1 VARLRTARDDRR
13 RYTAATRTGKERVAM
28 AQGLYLGRQLDP
40 PSGVLGGALELRPS
54 DLLTHGLIVGMT
66 GSGKTGLAIALIE
79 EVLRQGVP
87 VLAIDPKG
95 DLGNLLL
102 MFEDLSPASFR
113 PWIDE
118 AAARRE
124 GKSPDAAAEETA
136 AAWRKGL
143 GEWDLGP
150 SIIAGIKKSVEMT
163 IYTPGSS
170 SGVALNVL
178 QSLEAPSA
186 KFENAEEDLRDE
198 IAGIV
203 SGLLGLLGIA
213 ADPLQSPELILL
225 STLIEKAWRD
235 GKGLSLESLVTSV
248 ADPPFD
254 KLGVLPLESVFP
266 QKKRQGLMM
275 ALNNLLASPT
285 FGSWR
290 KGEPLDI
297 GRLLFTSDGRPR
309 LSIVTLAHL
318 SDEERMFVTALL
330 LDKVKTW
337 MRQQGGTSELRALVY
352 MDEVYGYFPP
362 HPANPPSKRPLMTLL
377 KQARAQ
383 GVGVV
388 LATQNP
394 VDLDY
399 KGLANMG
406 SWLVG
411 KLQTDQDRE
420 RLRDGLLGVGADAKE
435 IDQLLAATRKRV
447 FLLHDVHRPGPCLLH
462 SRWTL
467 SYLRGPLTLE
477 EISRLMETRRG
488 PAQAGSDVAPGT
500 AARSAAGTPAPAA
513 LETGPPVL
521 PAPLRHNYL
530 ARWNGEIG
538 HPHLLVKFAV
548 RYKGAGE
555 TVAARAYP
563 IEGTSPAEV
572 LEQEPIEVDEANV
585 SGDAPAR
592 LRYSDLQSFV
602 ASAGAKGLEK
612 ALKERLPDKLAA
624 TVFVDPVTDE
634 VSQPGETVEQ
644 FAARIS
650 ASGAEA
656 KRRTAEEKLA
666 RKRRELEV
674 KRQELS
680 GRKQEKWVAIG
691 SALLKNIGL
700 LAGRKRSVSGVSSVL
715 SKNRMEDTAE
725 ARVAALEAEVDELEK
740 ALATLTAV
748 DPARLQRQE
757 LLPQRGAVK
766 ILRFDMLWVY

>member
-1 VARLRTARDDRR
+1 
-13 RYTAATRTGKERVAM
+13 M
-28 AQGLYLGRQLDP
+28 AQGLYIGRQLDP
-40 PSGVLGGALELRPS
+40 PSGVMGGALELRPA

-102 MFEDLSPASFR
+102 MFEDLAPASFR
-113 PWIDE
+113 PWVDE

-124 GKSPDAAAEETA
+124 GKTSDAMAEETA

-143 GEWDLGP
+143 GDWNLGP
-150 SIIAGIKKSVEMT
+150 SIITEIRNSVDAT
-163 IYTPGSS
+163 IYTPGSF

-178 QSLEAPSA
+178 QSLEAPSEQLLA
-186 KFENAEEDLRDE
+186 LNVLKPGPAPSADFLEAEDDLRDE

-203 SGLLGLLGIA
+203 AGLLGLLGIE
-213 ADPLQSPELILL
+213 ADPLQSPEFILL
-225 STLIEKAWRD
+225 STLIETTWRE
-235 GKGLSLESLVTSV
+235 GKGLSIETLVKSV

-254 KLGVLPLESVFP
+254 TLGVLPLESVFP

-285 FGSWR
+285 FKSWS

-297 GRLLFTSDGRPR
+297 GRMLFTPDGKPR
-309 LSIVTLAHL
+309 LSIVALAHL
-318 SDEERMFVTALL
+318 SDAERLFVVALL

-337 MRQQGGTSELRALVY
+337 MRSQSGTSELRALVY

-362 HPANPPSKRPLMTLL
+362 HPANPATKRPLMTLL

-406 SWLVG
+406 TWLVG
-411 KLQTDQDRE
+411 KLQTDQDRQ

-435 IDQLLAATRKRV
+435 IDRLLASTRKRV
-447 FLLHDVHRPGPCLLH
+447 FLLHDVHRPGPCLIH

-477 EISRLMETRRG
+477 EISRLMAERRV
-488 PAQAGSDVAPGT
+488 AVQAAV
-500 AARSAAGTPAPAA
+500 APAA
-513 LETGPPVL
+513 RVAAEAAASGPPVL
-521 PAPLRHNYL
+521 PAPLRHHYL

-548 RYKGAGE
+548 RYKGTAE
-555 TVAARAYP
+555 TVAVRAYP
-563 IEGTSPAEV
+563 LEGTGPAEV
-572 LEQEPIEVDEANV
+572 LEQEPVEVDEAKLV
-585 SGDAPAR
+585 EEAPER
-592 LRYSDLQSFV
+592 LRYSELPSFL
-602 ASAGAKGLEK
+602 ASVGSKGLEK

-624 TVFVDPVTDE
+624 KVYVDPVTDE
-634 VSQPGETVEQ
+634 VSQPGETAEE
-644 FAARIS
+644 FAERIS

-656 KRRTAEEKLA
+656 KRRTAQDKLA
-666 RKRRELEV
+666 KKKRELEI

-680 GRKQEKWVAIG
+680 GRKQEKWVALG
-691 SALLKNIGL
+691 SAVLSNIGL
-700 LAGRKRSVSGVSSVL
+700 LAGRKRRVSGVSSVL

-725 ARVAALEAEVDELEK
+725 ARVAALEAEVAELEK
-740 ALATLTAV
+740 ALATLTSV
-748 DPARLQRQE
+748 DPARFEEQE
-757 LLPQRGAVK
+757 ALPQRGGVK
-766 ILRFDMLWVY
+766 ILRFDVLWVY